1 MGSGFIFSQ
10 QAIVSCGDKI
20 NPDPFHY
27 PKFQPQRKLIVT
39 AYDSFFTI
47 QCHKRTGFQNLCC
60 IFCPDQ
66 YRKIKA
72 QSSNRPMAIRTIIF
86 NDQTGC
92 QTDLFH
98 HLIGSISGN
107 NSWKSNQGRRNYANR
122 RNFTP
127 RKALIF
133 CLAILSFLV

>member
-86 NDQTGC
+86 NDQTGRIC
-92 QTDLFH
+92 
-98 HLIGSISGN
+98 SIISLEVSLATMMSPSLNFSFNSSGDEIT
-107 NSWKSNQGRRNYANR
+107 QRFAA
-122 RNFTP
+122 
-127 RKALIF
+127 AL
-133 CLAILSFLV
+133 LSVRPFPCIRI